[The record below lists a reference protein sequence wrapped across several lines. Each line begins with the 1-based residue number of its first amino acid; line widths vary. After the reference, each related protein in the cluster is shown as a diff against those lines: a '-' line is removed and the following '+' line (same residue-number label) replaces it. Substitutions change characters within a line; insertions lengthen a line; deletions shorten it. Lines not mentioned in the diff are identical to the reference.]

1 MARSRRLISIIVAM
15 AKNGVIGRHNRLP
28 WRLPADL
35 AHFKSVTMG
44 KPMVMGRKTWESL
57 PGVLPGRRHIVVTRD
72 RGYRAEGCTLVHSL
86 DQALEAAGEVPEVM
100 IVGGGTIYKEMLP
113 RADRLYLTLVDTELD
128 GDARFPEID
137 FADWRELFR
146 ESHLPDE
153 RNAFGYTFLELE
165 RGESPPEQ

>member
-1 MARSRRLISIIVAM
+1 MARSQRLISIIVAM

-72 RGYRAEGCTLVHSL
+72 RDYRAEGCTLVHSL
-86 DQALEAAGEVPEVM
+86 EQALEAAGEVPEVM
-100 IVGGGTIYKEMLP
+100 IVGGGTLYKEMLP
-113 RADRLYLTLVDTELD
+113 RADRLYLTLLDTELD
-128 GDARFPEID
+128 GDAHFPEID

-146 ESHLPDE
+146 ENHLPDE

-165 RGESPPEQ
+165 RSESPAE